1 MDAQRKAEQLLV
13 ELSSQ
18 MSAYVNFLSRVTL
31 KVQLNGIHHNER
43 IDSFYSFVHLADTDI
58 HIYVYRYTHCLRC

>member
-1 MDAQRKAEQLLV
+1 MDTQRKAEQLLV

-31 KVQLNGIHHNER
+31 KVQLNGIPHNER
-43 IDSFYSFVHLADTDI
+43 IDRFYSFVHLADTYRHT
-58 HIYVYRYTHCLRC
+58 HICV